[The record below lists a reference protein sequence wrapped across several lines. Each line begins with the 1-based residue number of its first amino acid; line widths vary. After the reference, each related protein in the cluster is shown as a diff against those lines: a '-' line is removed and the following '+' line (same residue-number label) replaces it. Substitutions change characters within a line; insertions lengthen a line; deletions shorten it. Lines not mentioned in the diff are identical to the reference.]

1 VAVLEKVGERYGHH
15 FEFNYVLAGGRAI
28 DETGVPLPAS
38 TLEVCQNSD
47 AVLLGAVGGPKWDQ
61 LPGHLRP
68 EKGLLQ
74 IRQGLGLF
82 GNIRPAKVFKALKEA
97 SPLKPEIMGD
107 SLDIVVIR
115 ELTGGLYFGKRGRD
129 EAGAYDTMRYS
140 EAEVRRI
147 ARLAFE
153 VAKKRGGHL
162 TNVDKMNVLESSRL
176 WREVVLEVAGEYPEV
191 TLNHQLVDN
200 AAMQLVRDPHQ
211 FDTIVTA
218 NLFGDILSDEAS
230 MLTGSIG
237 MLPSASLGEGPLGL
251 YEPIHGS
258 APDIAGEHKANPLG
272 TILSTAL
279 MLRYSFNLEV
289 EALAVEGAVEKALDD
304 GYRTPD
310 LKGLGRTVTTEE
322 MTDAVLERLI

>member
-1 VAVLEKVGERYGHH
+1 
-15 FEFNYVLAGGRAI
+15 
-28 DETGVPLPAS
+28 
-38 TLEVCQNSD
+38 
-47 AVLLGAVGGPKWDQ
+47 
-61 LPGHLRP
+61 
-68 EKGLLQ
+68 
-74 IRQGLGLF
+74 
-82 GNIRPAKVFKALKEA
+82 
-97 SPLKPEIMGD
+97 
-107 SLDIVVIR
+107 
-115 ELTGGLYFGKRGRD
+115 
-129 EAGAYDTMRYS
+129 
-140 EAEVRRI
+140 
-147 ARLAFE
+147 
-153 VAKKRGGHL
+153 
-162 TNVDKMNVLESSRL
+162 
-176 WREVVLEVAGEYPEV
+176 
-191 TLNHQLVDN
+191 VDN

-237 MLPSASLGEGPLGL
+237 MLPSASLGEGRLGL

-279 MLRYSFNLEV
+279 MLRYSFDLEE

-322 MTDAVLERLI
+322 MTDAVLERLV